1 MVLGITCRRHQIADH
16 TDLMCSLMSL
26 LNQRPLKKGS
36 SVWYSRP
43 CVIACVS
50 VSIWKRERMRAGL
63 CSIKV
68 HANIYSVRKWKIDLH
83 RIWNTIARTLLNSQ
97 TCNQNANTQK
107 QREKAWHCFVCV
119 MSCLRLRG
127 CHGQVLNIKKPR
139 GNWSCGSETLIWSC
153 TWRRAR
159 QESCGSESVSQ
170 LLDYP

>member
-1 MVLGITCRRHQIADH
+1 MCYRVCVGKHMKEREDAGRFMQHQ
-16 TDLMCSLMSL
+16 
-26 LNQRPLKKGS
+26 GS
-36 SVWYSRP
+36 CKHLQCEKMKNRLTP
-43 CVIACVS
+43 NM
-50 VSIWKRERMRAGL
+50 K
-63 CSIKV
+63 
-68 HANIYSVRKWKIDLH
+68 HNRKDAPKLP
-83 RIWNTIARTLLNSQ
+83 
-97 TCNQNANTQK
+97 CNQNANTQK

-170 LLDYP
+170 LLDHP